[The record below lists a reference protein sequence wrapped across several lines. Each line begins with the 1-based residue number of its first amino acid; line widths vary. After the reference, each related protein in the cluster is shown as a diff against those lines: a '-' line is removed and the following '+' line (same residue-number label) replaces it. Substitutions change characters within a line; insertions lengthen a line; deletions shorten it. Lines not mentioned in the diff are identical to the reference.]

1 MPLTLDPFDK
11 PADVVDLHSRAE
23 SQIVRLHDERL
34 RADFTVEPCAQ
45 GCVYHL
51 LERLPGMAG
60 LALEPRD
67 HIVVESQSRSL

>member
-34 RADFTVEPCAQ
+34 RTDFTIEPCAQ
-45 GCVYHL
+45 GSVYH
-51 LERLPGMAG
+51 LERLPGLAG
-60 LALEPRD
+60 LALEPGD